1 MEGERYERETLIKL
15 DDLSKVYHEN
25 PVFSRIN
32 CEISRGDF
40 ICVVG
45 PSGSG
50 KTTLLRCLL
59 GVEKISSGFIYQE
72 SDGIRFTYVPQ
83 QPTLLPWRSALE
95 NVVSGIFPGVSDPKA
110 QALEILK
117 LVGLVGKENALPR
130 QLSGGMQQ
138 RVSFARALASA
149 PDIVFMDEPFSALD
163 EMRRAE
169 LGRLVFDLWQR
180 SGVTFVMNT
189 HSIEDASILST
200 KVWVMTPAKDRTGG
214 ASLRVLDTWPRTES
228 FDSRKASDS
237 QATVRA
243 AIEREISVV
252 AA

>member
-83 QPTLLPWRSALE
+83 QPTLLP
-95 NVVSGIFPGVSDPKA
+95 
-110 QALEILK
+110 
-117 LVGLVGKENALPR
+117 
-130 QLSGGMQQ
+130 
-138 RVSFARALASA
+138 
-149 PDIVFMDEPFSALD
+149 
-163 EMRRAE
+163 
-169 LGRLVFDLWQR
+169 
-180 SGVTFVMNT
+180 
-189 HSIEDASILST
+189 
-200 KVWVMTPAKDRTGG
+200 
-214 ASLRVLDTWPRTES
+214 
-228 FDSRKASDS
+228 
-237 QATVRA
+237 
-243 AIEREISVV
+243 
-252 AA
+252 